1 MGHLGTDDGCQ
12 AERGEEASRCGGA
25 RRSTQ
30 VSGKGR
36 AVVPDEFF
44 VHTDLRGRRAV
55 RGDRELGRRRRR
67 ESGGGG
73 LTGRSGATSLPAGRP
88 ITARG
93 RRQRLPGRRGSGIPP
108 WRGCRRASLRSVSS
122 FFFVSWFFLEFFC
135 QLVDGGEAKKGL
147 KAC

>member
-44 VHTDLRGRRAV
+44 VHTDGAFGGDLVACGEAHHGARAEAAAPWPPRKRDPTV
-55 RGDRELGRRRRR
+55 
-67 ESGGGG
+67 
-73 LTGRSGATSLPAGRP
+73 A
-88 ITARG
+88 
-93 RRQRLPGRRGSGIPP
+93 RLPPGISPV
-108 WRGCRRASLRSVSS
+108 GVE
-122 FFFVSWFFLEFFC
+122 FFLCQLVFFLEFFC